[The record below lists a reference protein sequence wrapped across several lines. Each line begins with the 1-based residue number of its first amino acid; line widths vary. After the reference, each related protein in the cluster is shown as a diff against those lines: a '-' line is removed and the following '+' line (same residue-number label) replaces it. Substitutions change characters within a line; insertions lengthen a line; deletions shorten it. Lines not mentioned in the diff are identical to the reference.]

1 MAAAVPRGASGA
13 AGSEAMRTVP
23 GRGLVSLFVRH
34 PNAANL
40 LMVLMLMF
48 GIFAIERIGTQFFPT
63 IDRPNVTVSVS
74 WTGASASDVAEGVLE
89 VVEPAVRFVDGV
101 EEMVSY
107 AREGSGTVNLTF
119 AEGTDMDEAVREL
132 ETAVATIGN
141 LPEEAERPEV
151 RRSVWYDSVATL
163 AVAGAAPERVLRDWA
178 QRIRDDLMDRGI
190 DRVDITGLRA
200 EEVIVRVPER
210 ELRRLGLSISDV
222 SQRIAA
228 NSRDR
233 PSGSV
238 DGAVER
244 QLRALADIESRG
256 GLGRV
261 EVVALPSGDKILL
274 GDIASIEP
282 GFDADAVRGFSGSN
296 PAIELEIK
304 RSAATDTLAAAAI
317 LDAYLDEIRPQ
328 LPANVELMTYDV
340 RADAVADRISL
351 LIENGALGLLIV
363 VVMLFLFLD
372 ARIAF
377 WVAMG
382 IPVAMSATLGLMW
395 LMGQSINMVSLFALI
410 MMLGVIV
417 DDAIVVGEHTDTRLA
432 MGDGPFEAAE
442 NGAGA
447 MVTPV
452 MAAMATTIAA
462 FAPILIMGDVMGQM
476 ASPIPFVA
484 VAVIIASLI
493 ECFLI
498 LPGHLSHSVAKARSR
513 SGRVSVVRL
522 MAIALVV
529 GAFLIVLAR
538 SGADWAAVMDDGEGR
553 LAGALGSWPGAI
565 AAALG
570 EWREGW
576 GPVGFTLAIAACG
589 LLLAGLIEL
598 TVWTLGTWR
607 RRRPDRPP
615 LYRRAIDAAFDA
627 FRDGPFSWVVRLS
640 YRWRYVTLAVA
651 VALGLSV
658 AHGLRGGE
666 HVRFAFF
673 PSPESERINARVT
686 FNAGIPE
693 DEAVRILGL
702 YEDALGRAVER
713 LRTSPDERVVRAVF
727 VTLGQSGR
735 SRGDNVARLQVQLTT
750 SEERSVRTPAITRAW
765 QVEAPDL
772 PGVQRFSVFESRGGP
787 PGRDV
792 DILLQGS
799 DLDVLK
805 LATAEIIPLV
815 SDIDGVSGVADDLP
829 YGKPELVMR
838 LTPRGGALG
847 FSIEEVGRQVR
858 DAFEGAVPRRYARGG
873 EEVTVRVEQAM
884 RESGSAAL
892 RNFELRAPG
901 GGAFVPLS
909 EVVELT
915 ERQGFSAIQRRDG
928 KSTVSITGDVDLAL
942 NTTDGVL
949 DELRQG
955 GRLDAIASRYD
966 ITYRFDGRARE
977 QRRSLDELRTG
988 TFVALGVIYIILA
1001 WVFGSYFRP
1010 FAVML
1015 IIPFGYVGAV
1025 FGHWAMGF
1033 DLTIFSLIG
1042 LLGLAGILVN
1052 DSIILVSRLDERLR
1066 AGDDL
1071 EEAAVGASR
1080 DRLRAVLLTSLTTIG
1095 GLMPLMW
1102 ETSLQAQFLLPMAIT
1117 IVFGLGLA
1125 TLLVLFIVPALVG
1138 VGGDIR
1144 ASLSWIFGD
1153 ATGRTG
1159 RRHAPDDARP
1169 RPMEPAE

>member
-1 MAAAVPRGASGA
+1 MAA
-13 AGSEAMRTVP
+13 RTIP

-40 LMVLMLMF
+40 LMVLLLLF
-48 GIFAIERIGTQFFPT
+48 GILALDRLGTQFFPT

-74 WTGASASDVAEGVLE
+74 WPGASASDVAEGVLE

-119 AEGTDMDEAVREL
+119 AEDADMAAAVREL
-132 ETAVATIGN
+132 ETAVSTLSA

-151 RRSVWYDSVATL
+151 TRRIWYDSVATI
-163 AVAGAAPERVLRDWA
+163 AVAGTAPERVLRDWA
-178 QRIRDDLMDRGI
+178 KRVRDDLVDRGI
-190 DRVDITGLRA
+190 DKVDMTGLRS

-210 ELRRLGLSISDV
+210 ELRRLGLSIADV
-222 SQRIAA
+222 SRQVAA

-238 DGAVER
+238 DGVVER

-261 EVVALPSGDKILL
+261 EVVALPSGEKILL
-274 GDIASIEP
+274 SDIASIEP

-296 PAIELEIK
+296 PAIEMEVQ
-304 RSAATDTLAAAAI
+304 RTAATDTLTAAAI
-317 LDAYLDEIRPQ
+317 LDEYLAEIRPQ
-328 LPANVELMTYDV
+328 LPDNVQLLTYDL
-340 RADAVADRISL
+340 RSEALSERIWL
-351 LIENGALGLLIV
+351 LVENGALGLLV
-363 VVMLFLFLD
+363 VVVTLFVFLN

-382 IPVAMSATLGLMW
+382 IPVAMAATLGLMW
-395 LMGQSINMVSLFALI
+395 LLGQSINMVSLFAII
-410 MMLGVIV
+410 MMLGIIV
-417 DDAIVVGEHTDTRLA
+417 DDAIVVGEHTDTRLG
-432 MGDGPFEAAE
+432 MGDGPYEAAE
-442 NGAGA
+442 NGAGR

-452 MAAMATTIAA
+452 MAAMITTIAA

-493 ECFLI
+493 ECFLV
-498 LPGHLSHSVAKARSR
+498 LPGHLAHSVANSRRPRRGWSFARLLT
-513 SGRVSVVRL
+513 V
-522 MAIALVV
+522 ALVV
-529 GAFLIVLAR
+529 GALLIVLSRNA
-538 SGADWAAVMDDGEGR
+538 E
-553 LAGALGSWPGAI
+553 AI
-565 AAALG
+565 AWLARPLVGPLSAIETWRTEVGPVVFALAVATVTFLFAALI
-570 EWREGW
+570 E
-576 GPVGFTLAIAACG
+576 AIA
-589 LLLAGLIEL
+589 
-598 TVWTLGTWR
+598 WSLGQWSR
-607 RRRPDRPP
+607 ANPDRPP
-615 LYRRAIDAAFDA
+615 FYRRVIDRGFNA
-627 FRDGPFSWVVRLS
+627 FRDGPFDWLTRLA

-651 VALGLSV
+651 IAVGMVGAYGLF
-658 AHGLRGGE
+658 GGG

-673 PSPESERINARVT
+673 PSPESERISARVT

-693 DEAVRILGL
+693 EEAVRILGV
-702 YEDALGRAVER
+702 YEDALMEAVDG
-713 LRTSPDERVVRAVF
+713 LRTREDERIVKAVF
-727 VTLGQSGR
+727 VTLGQAGW
-735 SRGDNVARLQVQLTT
+735 SRGDNLARIQAQLTT
-750 SEERSVRTPAITRAW
+750 SEERDVRTPEITRAW
-765 QVEAPDL
+765 AEVAPEL
-772 PGVQRFSVFESRGGP
+772 PGVQRFSISESRGGP

-805 LATAEIIPLV
+805 RATAEIVPLV
-815 SDIDGVSGVADDLP
+815 SDIEGVSGVSDDLP

-847 FSIEEVGRQVR
+847 FTIEEVGRQVR
-858 DAFEGAVPRRYARGG
+858 DAFEGAVPRRYARGD
-873 EEVTVRVEQAM
+873 EEVTVRIEQDM
-884 RESGSAAL
+884 RQSGSAAL
-892 RNFELRAPG
+892 RNFELRAPDG
-901 GGAFVPLS
+901 SGFVPLS
-909 EVVELT
+909 EVVDLT

-949 DELRQG
+949 DELRES
-955 GRLDAIASRYD
+955 GRLDVIAANYD

-977 QRRSLDELRTG
+977 QRRSLNELQTG
-988 TFVALGVIYIILA
+988 TYIALGVIYIIIA

-1010 FAVML
+1010 LAVML
-1015 IIPFGYVGAV
+1015 VIPFGVVGAV

-1042 LLGLAGILVN
+1042 LLGLSGILVN
-1052 DSIILVSRLDERLR
+1052 DSIILVSRLDERIED
-1066 AGDDL
+1066 GDDL

-1117 IVFGLGLA
+1117 IVFGLGLT

-1144 ASLSWIFGD
+1144 AFFSWTFGEG
-1153 ATGRTG
+1153 TGRLG
-1159 RRHAPDDARP
+1159 RRRFTERDFT
-1169 RPMEPAE
+1169 EPAE